1 MKIKKR
7 CSSFCPY
14 GITKLNDRKKIA
26 DFLVVIKRILEVTR
40 TLFAETTIH
49 EYWIKCGYEK
59 FEELLGH
66 FSWRRP
72 VT

>member
-1 MKIKKR
+1 M
-7 CSSFCPY
+7 
-14 GITKLNDRKKIA
+14 NDRKKIA

-49 EYWIKCGYEK
+49 EYWVKCGYEK